1 MFEFKRKNKIK
12 DIEAF
17 SVLWFTE
24 YYRPVVLGSYSSVH
38 QVRNLFSRFGINWF
52 IIGYC
57 VIVLFI
63 VMNEL
68 FVADPIWRHYLLIFL
83 ATQVIYDGWLN
94 LEPFY
99 ISLADETENYS
110 SERIFTRDTL
120 TLEQRILKAQELGH
134 TAMLKNLQG
143 FAENLSPRD
152 HIEWI
157 SEIQIQDKKTRRCWS
172 VRMTKGKHNDYED
185 YFNGAQ
191 KASFFTEDML
201 VVFQEIHDRKMSLE
215 QQQHIWNRLERMGV
229 YVMPCY

>member
-94 LEPFY
+94 IEPFY
-99 ISLADETENYS
+99 IAFDNETEHYS
-110 SERIFTRDTL
+110 SELIFRRDTL
-120 TLEQRILKAQELGH
+120 TFEQRILKAQEHGH
-134 TAMLKNLQG
+134 AEMLKLLQEI
-143 FAENLSPRD
+143 AEYLSPRD
-152 HIEWI
+152 HLEWI
-157 SEIQIQDKKTRRCWS
+157 SEIQIQDKKTCRCWS
-172 VRMTKGKHNDYED
+172 VSVTKGNHKDYED
-185 YFNGAQ
+185 HFNGSQ
-191 KASFFTEDML
+191 KASFNPMNGL
-201 VVFQEIHDRKMSLE
+201 AVFQEIHDRKMSLE
-215 QQQHIWNRLERMGV
+215 QQQRIWNRLERMGV